1 MKKQNRAK
9 KALKKSENPA
19 EAKRAAEVFTSKDNV
34 KTDPLGSWTG
44 NPADLDDVP
53 TQDVDDL

>member
-9 KALKKSENPA
+9 EALKKSENPREAKKAA
-19 EAKRAAEVFTSKDNV
+19 EAFTSKDNV
-34 KTDPLGSWTG
+34 MTDPLGSWTG
-44 NPADLDDVP
+44 NPADLGDVP